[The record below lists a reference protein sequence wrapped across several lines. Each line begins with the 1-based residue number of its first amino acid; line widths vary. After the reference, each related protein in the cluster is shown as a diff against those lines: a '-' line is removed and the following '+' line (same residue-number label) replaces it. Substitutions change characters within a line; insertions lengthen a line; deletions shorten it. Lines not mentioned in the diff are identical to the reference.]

1 MKIFL
6 LIQGH
11 TKYCDFLID
20 QTANYDNVIW
30 STDETAPSDH
40 LNKIKNTNIILES
53 IPPIS
58 TGFGNINRQVA
69 TVMKGLRRVKEL
81 GGTHCIKI
89 RSDMYFSDLPK
100 FINNM
105 VDDGRIHQLAYVN
118 HLQAMRFPSEIPCI
132 DRWIID
138 NNFNIKDISSY
149 NYVLDF
155 INYGPVDEMCLFWD
169 YPFEETPLGVPAEMK
184 FVYRYLMLKNLELDM
199 SFKYLSKVFG
209 FFLTSLRMLNIDLHT
224 LKHQY
229 SYTTLGTGESEGGFL
244 G

>member
-40 LNKIKNTNIILES
+40 LNKIKNSNIILET

-58 TGFGNINRQVA
+58 SGFGNINRQVA

-118 HLQAMRFPSEIPCI
+118 HVESSPSEIPTI
-132 DRWIID
+132 NRWIEYY
-138 NNFNIKDISSY
+138 NFDIKDLANY

-169 YPFEETPLGVPAEMK
+169 YPFEQIPLGVPAEMK
-184 FVYRYLMLKNLELDM
+184 FVYRYLMLKNLELNM
-199 SFKYLSKVFG
+199 SFEYLSKIFG
-209 FFLTSLRMLNIDLHT
+209 FFLTQLKELKIDLFT
-224 LKHQY
+224 LKHEY
-229 SYTTLGTGESEGGFL
+229 SYTTLGTQNSCIQFFG
-244 G
+244 